1 MEMIVDGK
9 TVSLRHYLNKTLKPK
24 LSDQG
29 ETLYPL
35 YTIVVYQRKNTTF
48 KTFRDIRSND
58 KSAVLVSETN
68 EPLLSDNSLEKFLPD
83 VYSTDKLILEVIEKD
98 IARSKQTFQLKGV
111 KEKIEKLSFSLDEVV
126 SICNEAAILEYFKNH
141 LTYSKFVEIYSRSK
155 TISEF
160 IQIYYRE
167 NPEVIKEYNGDAST
181 RTNLNL
187 LALINWLTWWQ
198 SRNGRISLF
207 DWFYKGRQ
215 YEAEQSYCN
224 FFEYLEDTNPEALK
238 YGFEVLGENHNGVI
252 AQEKKV
258 QAAHFFLQALSF
270 DIERIMN

>member
-198 SRNGRISLF
+198 SRNG
-207 DWFYKGRQ
+207 
-215 YEAEQSYCN
+215 
-224 FFEYLEDTNPEALK
+224 
-238 YGFEVLGENHNGVI
+238 
-252 AQEKKV
+252 
-258 QAAHFFLQALSF
+258 
-270 DIERIMN
+270 